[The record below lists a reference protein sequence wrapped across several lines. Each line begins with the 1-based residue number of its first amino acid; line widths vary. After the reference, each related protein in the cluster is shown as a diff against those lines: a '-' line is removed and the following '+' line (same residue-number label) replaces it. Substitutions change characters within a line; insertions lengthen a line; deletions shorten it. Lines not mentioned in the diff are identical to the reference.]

1 MNAIVKPLGRFLYVL
16 ITSIIFFSFPIVQ
29 CASGAQGVSTQASFP
44 DVSLVS
50 DDRILILAPHPD
62 DEVLGCAGIIQ
73 KALSRQLPVKVVFFT
88 YGDNNQ
94 WSFWVYRKHP
104 VIFSKSVQGM
114 GLIRHN
120 EALEADKVLGLL
132 PEQLVFL
139 GYPDFGT
146 LNIWYNHWNERPPFK
161 SMLTKARAVP
171 YKNAF
176 RPGAL
181 YKGEEILRD
190 LAAILREFRP
200 TKIFISHP
208 ADHNVDHRALYL
220 FTNVALWD
228 LGIDAK
234 VKLYPFLV
242 HYKFWPQP
250 KGHHPQEKLSP
261 PDLYEREI
269 SWEIS
274 VLNSDEVIRKENALK
289 KHHSQF
295 KTAASYLEAFVRGN
309 ELFGEFAKIKLDE
322 TAASSHSFS
331 NRKAEL
337 ANPPEELIDEEKAS
351 FVGIEKHSISMV
363 NGNLIF
369 SLSLSRRLAKEV
381 GLSVYLF
388 GYRNG
393 ISFAKMPKIHV
404 RFGALL
410 HAVYDQNK
418 RIALRSSGIKI
429 TRQGRQ
435 ITICIP
441 LQLLGNPERILTSAN
456 TYFGNIPLDWISWR
470 IVEIPLIQTT
480 KQQ

>member
-1 MNAIVKPLGRFLYVL
+1 MNVIVRLRGRFLCALL
-16 ITSIIFFSFPIVQ
+16 ILMSYLILPIW
-29 CASGAQGVSTQASFP
+29 QGVSQAQGISSDVSYP
-44 DVSLVS
+44 DVQFAT

-104 VIFSKSVQGM
+104 VIFSKSVQDM
-114 GLIRHN
+114 GLVRYS
-120 EALEADKVLGLL
+120 EAIEADKVLGLAS
-132 PEQLVFL
+132 EQLVFL

-146 LNIWYNHWNERPPFK
+146 LNIWYNHWDERPPFK
-161 SMLTKARAVP
+161 SMLSRVRAVP

-176 RPGAL
+176 RPGAP
-181 YKGEEILRD
+181 YKGEEVLRD
-190 LAAILREFRP
+190 LTAILREFKP
-200 TKIFISHP
+200 TKIFLSHP

-228 LGIDAK
+228 LGIEPK
-234 VKLYPFLV
+234 VELYPFLV

-250 KGHHPQEKLSP
+250 RGDHPQERLFP
-261 PDLYEREI
+261 PDIYKREI
-269 SWEIS
+269 SWEKS
-274 VLNSDEVIRKENALK
+274 VLNADEVICKENALM

-295 KTAASYLEAFVRGN
+295 KTAASYLATFIRKN
-309 ELFGEFAKIKLDE
+309 ELFGDFVKISLNE
-322 TAASSHSFS
+322 ASSLSYSFKS
-331 NRKAEL
+331 RKAEL
-337 ANPPEELIDEEKAS
+337 ARPPGELMDEERAS
-351 FVGIEKHSISMV
+351 FVGIERHSISIV

-393 ISFAKMPKIHV
+393 IPFAKMPKIHV
-404 RFGALL
+404 RFGTLL

-418 RIALRSSGIKI
+418 RITLRNSGIKI

-435 ITICIP
+435 ITISIP

-456 TYFGNIPLDWISWR
+456 TYFGNIPLDWVAWR
-470 IVEIPLIQTT
+470 ILEISRIQTV
-480 KQQ
+480 K

>member
-1 MNAIVKPLGRFLYVL
+1 MLC
-16 ITSIIFFSFPIVQ
+16 ITFSVPE
-29 CASGAQGVSTQASFP
+29 ALTQAQDASPEGSFP
-44 DVSLVS
+44 DISLAP

-73 KALSRQLPVKVVFFT
+73 NALSKQLPVKVVFFT
-88 YGDNNQ
+88 YGDNNE

-104 VIFSKSVQGM
+104 VIFSKSVQSM

-120 EALEADKVLGLL
+120 EAIEADKVLGLL

-146 LNIWYNHWNERPPFK
+146 LNIWYNHWNERLPFK
-161 SMLTKARAVP
+161 SMLSKVKAVP

-181 YKGEEILRD
+181 YKGEEVLKD
-190 LAAILREFRP
+190 LKAILREFRP
-200 TKIFISHP
+200 TKIFLSHP

-228 LGIDAK
+228 IGMEPA

-250 KGHHPQEKLSP
+250 RGYHPQEKLSP
-261 PDLYEREI
+261 PDLYKGEI
-269 SWEIS
+269 SWKKS
-274 VLNSDEVIRKENALK
+274 VLNTDEVIRKKDALK
-289 KHHSQF
+289 KHYSQF
-295 KTAASYLEAFVRGN
+295 KTAASYLEAFIREN
-309 ELFGEFAKIKLDE
+309 ELFGDFVKIKLDK
-322 TAASSHSFS
+322 TTSFSHSFS
-331 NRKAEL
+331 RAKPGLER
-337 ANPPEELIDEEKAS
+337 PPEELIDEERTS
-351 FVGIEKHSISMV
+351 FVGIEEHSISTE

-369 SLSLSRRLAKEV
+369 SLNLSRRLAKEV

-388 GYRNG
+388 GYRQG
-393 ISFAKMPKIHV
+393 VSFAKMPKIHV

-418 RIALRSSGIKI
+418 RIALRNLGLKI
-429 TRQGRQ
+429 TRGKRH
-435 ITICIP
+435 INISIP

-456 TYFGNIPLDWISWR
+456 TYLGNIPLDWVSWR
-470 IVEIPLIQTT
+470 IVEIPSIQTT
-480 KQQ
+480 KQELR